1 MKKLLSI
8 ILAAVMLLSFA
19 SCGTPAAQTTPA
31 SSPVRTPVATPEP
44 TPEPTPT
51 PFSYENVFSEI
62 FSDEALSALYP
73 GIEDCEKERT
83 RISGNI
89 SRIED
94 FEFYE
99 LTDEEQEFIKLAQQG
114 SIDES
119 NEAELREVLTKIYE
133 KDPYV
138 FDDVDNEVKLD
149 NRTNNILP
157 DLIKVNEDR
166 PESINYGVLKN
177 VLIIYNCGNMENFI
191 IKDPASRTNGTF
203 IILNLDYSINL
214 NKNYFY
220 TTIVPDYKN
229 KSWKGNYNVFDFYK
243 LFLDGSEGQKIAR
256 KLFEANVKFFSGE
269 KENLDKGLKELVEE
283 YLHTFLIND
292 ALQKPGGI
300 SGVDSKVHYCVLYQY
315 CLYIFH
321 SVAGELKQSNIYIVP
336 DEYAESIGLLTTEL
350 ALSDIQLIIRKVFDS
365 EESIDFS
372 AFDELERAQLE
383 KYGNTVHI
391 QRQEQSKG
399 K

>member
-8 ILAAVMLLSFA
+8 ILAALMLLSFA
-19 SCGTPAAQTTPA
+19 FCGTPAAQTTPA

-44 TPEPTPT
+44 TPELTPT
-51 PFSYENVFSEI
+51 PFGYENVFSEI
-62 FSDEALSALYP
+62 FSDTALSELYP
-73 GIEDCEKERT
+73 DVVDFEKERT

-114 SIDES
+114 NTDES
-119 NEAELREVLTKIYE
+119 GAEELSEVLAKIYE
-133 KDPYV
+133 KDPHV
-138 FDDVDNEVKLD
+138 FDDVDNEVKVD
-149 NRTNNILP
+149 NRINNLIP
-157 DLIKVNEDR
+157 DLKKVNVDTSDPR
-166 PESINYGVLKN
+166 YYESTKGVL
-177 VLIIYNCGNMENFI
+177 LACNCGNIENI
-191 IKDPASRTNGTF
+191 SAETANITAGTN
-203 IILNLDYSINL
+203 I

-315 CLYIFH
+315 CLYIFY